1 MANLEGNEMGSIILL
16 MEQDDLL
23 NYGCLS
29 MSPLGIND
37 FIFFSFAFLFLV
49 DF

>member
-37 FIFFSFAFLFLV
+37 FIFFSFAFLSLV